1 MQRSRCC
8 RAALAACLVFSASLT
23 SARGE
28 DELYK
33 PVVAGPSPEA
43 SVAAKSIRLAPG
55 LKLELF
61 ASEPLL
67 ANPVA
72 FCIDERGR
80 FFVAETFRLHSGV
93 TDNRSHMNW
102 LDADMAARTVA
113 DRVAMYKKYLSPK
126 EFQDYNVDHERVKL
140 IEDTDGDGK
149 ADRSTV
155 FADGFKDAADGIGAG
170 VLARKGDVYYTC
182 IPDLWRLRDKD
193 GDGKAEIK
201 ESLSTGYGVHVA
213 FLGHDLHGL
222 KMGPDGRLYF
232 SVGDRG
238 LNVTTKEGKHLYAP
252 DCGSVLRC
260 EPEPGN
266 LRDGA
271 PQSPGTRLRQLRQ
284 PLHLRQQLRWR
295 RQGPLGLRRRGGR

>member
-1 MQRSRCC
+1 MR
-8 RAALAACLVFSASLT
+8 
-23 SARGE
+23 
-28 DELYK
+28 
-33 PVVAGPSPEA
+33 
-43 SVAAKSIRLAPG
+43 
-55 LKLELF
+55 
-61 ASEPLL
+61 
-67 ANPVA
+67 
-72 FCIDERGR
+72 
-80 FFVAETFRLHSGV
+80 GV

-102 LDADMAARTVA
+102 LDADMAA
-113 DRVAMYKKYLSPK
+113 DRRRPRGDVQEISQPRRVPRSYQV
-126 EFQDYNVDHERVKL
+126 EHERVKL
-140 IEDTDGDGK
+140 IEDRDGDGK

-170 VLARKGDVYYTC
+170 LLARKGDVYYTC

-193 GDGKAEIK
+193 GDGKAEVK

-260 EPEPGN
+260 EPDGSN
-266 LRDGA
+266 LEIFATGLRNPA
-271 PQSPGTRLRQLRQ
+271 GTRLRQLRQ
-284 PLHLRQQLRWR
+284 PVHLRQQFRRR
-295 RQGPLGLRRRGGR
+295 RQGPMGPRRRRRRQRLADGLSVPRLPDQSRPLERREALASPLGRPGRLHRPADHQHLRRSLGPGP